1 MGAISDST
9 GFADST
15 VTLAERL
22 LEFGIED
29 ALMMDGFNDCVVGI
43 LERCGMES
51 IVIYD
56 REKVVAKLIDNEG
69 WSYDEALE
77 FYEFNQLGGW
87 HGTKTPGFIVWL
99 PEL

>member
-1 MGAISDST
+1 
-9 GFADST
+9 
-15 VTLAERL
+15 
-22 LEFGIED
+22 
-29 ALMMDGFNDCVVGI
+29 MDGFNDCVVGI

>member
-1 MGAISDST
+1 MT
-9 GFADST
+9 GYANST

>member
-22 LEFGIED
+22 LEFGVED

>member
-56 REKVVAKLIDNEG
+56 REKVVAKLIDNE
-69 WSYDEALE
+69 
-77 FYEFNQLGGW
+77 
-87 HGTKTPGFIVWL
+87 
-99 PEL
+99 

>member
-15 VTLAERL
+15 VTLAGRL

>member
-56 REKVVAKLIDNEG
+56 REKVIAKLMDDDG
-69 WSYDEALE
+69 YSHDEALD
-77 FYEFNQLGGW
+77 FYQYNQLGAWLGA
-87 HGTKTPGFIVWL
+87 KTPGFVVWL